1 MKMKIRSLKGGMMVK
16 CPECGEEINEET
28 VERYCPFCG
37 YEDWGDGFFQ
47 CYNCETLFNWSRDL
61 WECENCH
68 NESIK
73 KPRRRFI
80 DYDDYN
86 DDEYCDD
93 GIPDVNQGW
102 VGENYG

>member
-1 MKMKIRSLKGGMMVK
+1 MKRLSRGIAHFADMKTGEMV
-16 CPECGEEINEET
+16 
-28 VERYCPFCG
+28 
-37 YEDWGDGFFQ
+37 
-47 CYNCETLFNWSRDL
+47 FNWSRDL